1 MHEQQNSTDTTPW
14 QAVSSTFGLK
24 KPSLN
29 VEDVMR
35 FALFK
40 FFESANFDSIRAD
53 RL

>member
-1 MHEQQNSTDTTPW
+1 MHEQQNSSDITPW
-14 QAVSSTFGLK
+14 QAVSSTFGRK

-29 VEDVMR
+29 VEAVLR

-40 FFESANFDSIRAD
+40 FFESANLDSIRVD

>member
-1 MHEQQNSTDTTPW
+1 MHKQQNSTDITPW
-14 QAVSSTFGLK
+14 QSVSSAFGRK

-29 VEDVMR
+29 VEAVLG